1 MRTIITL
8 FFISFCSILSFGQS
22 HYYSFQ
28 GELTESAQTELE
40 SRIQT
45 LEFVQE
51 AKVRY
56 KEEKQ
61 AGEIAFSINIE
72 AKKSE
77 NESFSPIAMKQLL
90 QEFGLAP
97 LNYVAPK
104 TSQE

>member
-28 GELTESAQTELE
+28 GELNEAAKSELE
-40 SRIQT
+40 SRIQS

-51 AKVRY
+51 AKIRF

-61 AGEIAFSINIE
+61 AGEIVFTLIAE
-72 AKKSE
+72 TKKSE
-77 NESFSPIAMKQLL
+77 NESFSPIEMKQLI
-90 QEFGLAP
+90 QEFGLTP

-104 TSQE
+104 TSLE